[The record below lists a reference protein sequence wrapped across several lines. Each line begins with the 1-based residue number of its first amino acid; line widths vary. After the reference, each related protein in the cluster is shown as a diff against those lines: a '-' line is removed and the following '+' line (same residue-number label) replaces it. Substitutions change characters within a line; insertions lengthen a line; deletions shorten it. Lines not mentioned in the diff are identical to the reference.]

1 MLFWTGMKMH
11 EKRRYE
17 ATDMRRITEVL
28 NQIVHSIECKNVLEI
43 ACGSGEFS
51 LEAAQY
57 AHSVT
62 CIDLDDSRLLPSV
75 RNAENIVFLLMD
87 AINLQMAS
95 DSVDVIVFYNALAHV
110 ENELEK
116 ILNECY
122 RVLRKRGE
130 LYFIS
135 TFEID
140 KIAVEATLLP
150 MLKKQK
156 IYFSLSQTKN
166 FIIVQIG
173 A

>member
-1 MLFWTGMKMH
+1 
-11 EKRRYE
+11 
-17 ATDMRRITEVL
+17 
-28 NQIVHSIECKNVLEI
+28 
-43 ACGSGEFS
+43 
-51 LEAAQY
+51 
-57 AHSVT
+57 
-62 CIDLDDSRLLPSV
+62 
-75 RNAENIVFLLMD
+75 MD

-135 TFEID
+135 SFRID

>member
-1 MLFWTGMKMH
+1 MINF
-11 EKRRYE
+11 
-17 ATDMRRITEVL
+17 
-28 NQIVHSIECKNVLEI
+28 
-43 ACGSGEFS
+43 
-51 LEAAQY
+51 
-57 AHSVT
+57 
-62 CIDLDDSRLLPSV
+62 IDLFAGCGGLT
-75 RNAENIVFLLMD
+75 EGFYK
-87 AINLQMAS
+87 QG
-95 DSVDVIVFYNALAHV
+95 YNALAHV

-135 TFEID
+135 SFGID

-166 FIIVQIG
+166 YIIVQIG

>member
-1 MLFWTGMKMH
+1 
-11 EKRRYE
+11 
-17 ATDMRRITEVL
+17 
-28 NQIVHSIECKNVLEI
+28 
-43 ACGSGEFS
+43 
-51 LEAAQY
+51 
-57 AHSVT
+57 
-62 CIDLDDSRLLPSV
+62 
-75 RNAENIVFLLMD
+75 MD
-87 AINLQMAS
+87 AINLQMAG

-135 TFEID
+135 SFGID
-140 KIAVEATLLP
+140 KIAVKATLLP

>member
-1 MLFWTGMKMH
+1 
-11 EKRRYE
+11 
-17 ATDMRRITEVL
+17 
-28 NQIVHSIECKNVLEI
+28 
-43 ACGSGEFS
+43 
-51 LEAAQY
+51 
-57 AHSVT
+57 
-62 CIDLDDSRLLPSV
+62 
-75 RNAENIVFLLMD
+75 MD
-87 AINLQMAS
+87 ATNLQMAS

-130 LYFIS
+130 VYFIS
-135 TFEID
+135 SFGID

>member
-1 MLFWTGMKMH
+1 
-11 EKRRYE
+11 
-17 ATDMRRITEVL
+17 
-28 NQIVHSIECKNVLEI
+28 
-43 ACGSGEFS
+43 
-51 LEAAQY
+51 
-57 AHSVT
+57 
-62 CIDLDDSRLLPSV
+62 
-75 RNAENIVFLLMD
+75 MD

-135 TFEID
+135 SFGID

-156 IYFSLSQTKN
+156 IHFSLSQTKN
-166 FIIVQIG
+166 FIIVQLG

>member
-1 MLFWTGMKMH
+1 
-11 EKRRYE
+11 
-17 ATDMRRITEVL
+17 
-28 NQIVHSIECKNVLEI
+28 
-43 ACGSGEFS
+43 
-51 LEAAQY
+51 
-57 AHSVT
+57 
-62 CIDLDDSRLLPSV
+62 
-75 RNAENIVFLLMD
+75 MD

-122 RVLRKRGE
+122 RVLRKRWE

-135 TFEID
+135 SFGID

>member
-1 MLFWTGMKMH
+1 
-11 EKRRYE
+11 
-17 ATDMRRITEVL
+17 
-28 NQIVHSIECKNVLEI
+28 
-43 ACGSGEFS
+43 
-51 LEAAQY
+51 
-57 AHSVT
+57 
-62 CIDLDDSRLLPSV
+62 
-75 RNAENIVFLLMD
+75 MD

-95 DSVDVIVFYNALAHV
+95 NSVDVIVLYNALAHV

-135 TFEID
+135 SFGID

-156 IYFSLSQTKN
+156 IYLSLSQTKN